1 MQSRKLHMQYNTN
14 TLQLTNDIRVLRVI
28 YTKKLQVKFD
38 GSFDAKGGPGSFLMR
53 AYCACLGM
61 TVNST
66 LVRNLAVI
74 ELTARL
80 GADINQ

>member
-1 MQSRKLHMQYNTN
+1 MRIAAADQDWLGDLYEHR
-14 TLQLTNDIRVLRVI
+14 LTDEAFATVPEVLM
-28 YTKKLQVKFD
+28 
-38 GSFDAKGGPGSFLMR
+38 G

-61 TVNST
+61 IVNSI
-66 LVRNLAVI
+66 LVRNLPVI